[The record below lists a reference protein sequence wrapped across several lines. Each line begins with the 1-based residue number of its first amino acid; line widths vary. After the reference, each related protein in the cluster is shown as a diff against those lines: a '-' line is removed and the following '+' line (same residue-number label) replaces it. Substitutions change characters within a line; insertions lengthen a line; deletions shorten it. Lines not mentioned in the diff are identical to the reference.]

1 MFLFLCLKVSKLM
14 LFYSLFSEK
23 TYINFLFFPDALF
36 NLLEPLD
43 GLITSQKLHSLVKV
57 TIILF

>member
-1 MFLFLCLKVSKLM
+1 M
-14 LFYSLFSEK
+14 LFYSLFSKK

-43 GLITSQKLHSLVKV
+43 GLITSQKLHSLV
-57 TIILF
+57 